1 MVDRSTRCISE
12 LFGFLKEVEHCENC
26 DPNRSSEFRVQN
38 EDIVSTSKFIKKSVS
53 DTKLLQSQAQSQPQ
67 IVRKCI
73 CNLRQENALAAKGNT
88 VSENS
93 TIENGTMDN
102 HETQTV
108 SIKGE
113 KSVSIDPGKSDVAK
127 PVVSSRQQGE
137 VTSTSG
143 MEDVNVDKQKTDVSD
158 SGSHGNTVNG
168 IHEFSEEEEVS
179 MRPKLA
185 SQEPSRTNTQ
195 VVSDVFSFLR
205 TESDTGDEGTRVQDH
220 IEKLSEMVKKED
232 LMKTSS
238 CSSAENTDSACC
250 ASVEVNTSDVASA
263 NDADKTNSDV
273 AKIHLDGE
281 KTNVSIDG
289 GKGVTC
295 ENISSFEVDCLKGA
309 VPNGSESENVTKI
322 LKDETAVREN
332 GCEHLSEVVKDEN
345 RNTCEDTEGNVF
357 DDSNVSDTV
366 ARTDAGASADG
377 SKDVAR
383 SDKIATGGN
392 EDVVLRRRQS
402 SKKSEGDYHS
412 DDSSDEDTGIYAES
426 FRNSKWIRIDE
437 DEEMGDMKFATLPA
451 PRKKLVKGVVDGRSA
466 SASDDVFTESHG
478 SPPLVR
484 SHKRSDSSTT
494 TLSESEFKRQYTSRR
509 KCLIQRDDSQQE
521 YHRLSHRFYDQ
532 EKVVI
537 IEKQDSESG
546 QDFGLHILDCQP
558 AYITSIDPGS
568 PAERSGV
575 KEGQILISVNG
586 VNVLEAS
593 HDEIVK
599 LMQQNPAIIKLEVA
613 YSDFQPVRD
622 LQASVM
628 SGCMY
633 KLGNS
638 ALMKTWKKRF
648 FVLRQDNCLYYYKN
662 EQEQIPLGAVPLAG
676 YSISR
681 YIDTN
686 KDFCFKAD
694 KYGARSYY
702 FMTDSRDEM
711 TQWVG
716 KMTEASARSKKRK
729 DSWLDVSSHNVGLPA
744 LEIRRPEST
753 GYLTKMGRQRKV
765 WKKRYCVL
773 KDACIYYYKLMSSH
787 SAQGVAHLH
796 GYTVDVNGL
805 PGRRH
810 SFVLKPPEQG
820 MRTFYFCAEN
830 ETDKARWVDSMKRS
844 IQRWVKVDTK

>member
-1 MVDRSTRCISE
+1 MMVDRSTKCISE
-12 LFGFLKEVEHCENC
+12 LFGFLKDVEHCEYC
-26 DPNRSSEFRVQN
+26 DPNRCSEVQEQN
-38 EDIVSTSKFIKKSVS
+38 EGMVSTSQFIKKSVS
-53 DTKLLQSQAQSQPQ
+53 DTKLLQSQAQNQPH

-73 CNLRQENALAAKGNT
+73 CNLKQGHASAVKGNT
-88 VSENS
+88 VSPNPA
-93 TIENGTMDN
+93 IENGTMNN
-102 HETQTV
+102 HETERGPSETNDV
-108 SIKGE
+108 C
-113 KSVSIDPGKSDVAK
+113 KSDVAT
-127 PVVSSRQQGE
+127 PAVQSGEQGE

-143 MEDVNVDKQKTDVSD
+143 IEDITFDKQKIDVSGAGD
-158 SGSHGNTVNG
+158 IGDIVNG
-168 IHEFSEEEEVS
+168 MYDVSEEEEVS

-185 SQEPSRTNTQ
+185 SQEQGRTNTQ
-195 VVSDVFSFLR
+195 VVSDVFGFLR
-205 TESDTGDEGTRVQDH
+205 TETDASDESSRVQEH
-220 IEKLSEMVKKED
+220 LQKLSEMVKNEEMVKNA
-232 LMKTSS
+232 
-238 CSSAENTDSACC
+238 SAESADR
-250 ASVEVNTSDVASA
+250 ADFENDEVKPSYITSA
-263 NDADKTNSDV
+263 NDTGKSNNDEASIHVDGNKTSVSNDDRKEV
-273 AKIHLDGE
+273 TDA
-281 KTNVSIDG
+281 NV
-289 GKGVTC
+289 
-295 ENISSFEVDCLKGA
+295 ISSEVDCQGKA
-309 VPNGSESENVTKI
+309 EPSGSDSKNVTKI
-322 LKDETAVREN
+322 FNDETDVRKN
-332 GCEHLSEVVKDEN
+332 GCDYLNEVAQVEN
-345 RNTCEDTEGNVF
+345 RNTCEDIEVNVF
-357 DDSNVSDTV
+357 DDSNASDTV
-366 ARTDAGASADG
+366 ERTDAKTSACG
-377 SKDVAR
+377 SKEVAGTNKAVAGS
-383 SDKIATGGN
+383 SD
-392 EDVVLRRRQS
+392 DVVIRRRQS

-437 DEEMGDMKFATLPA
+437 DEEMGDVKFATLPA

-466 SASDDVFTESHG
+466 STADDVFTEGHG

-509 KCLIQRDDSQQE
+509 RCLIQRDDSQQE

-628 SGCMY
+628 SGYMY

-662 EQEQIPLGAVPLAG
+662 EQEQIPLGAVPMAG

-711 TQWVG
+711 TEWVG

-805 PGRRH
+805 PGKRY
-810 SFVLKPPEQG
+810 SFVLNPPEQG

-844 IQRWVKVDTK
+844 IQRWVKVDNK